1 MRKVLIIGSNGLVGK
16 GVSDFFE
23 NTENVQLTKVDM
35 CENFDLRDKQ
45 SIKKYLKSKSDIE
58 YIVNC
63 SGINDH
69 VDENDSLDSTKTD
82 LDNMDLFFDIN
93 VKSVCRIIEY
103 SKENLNNL
111 KGVINFASLYGIR
124 SPFHP
129 IYDKPKSLSY
139 TVSKHALEGITKYY
153 AALYGKNGITI
164 NAIRIGGIEA
174 NQSKRFKEWFTS
186 RTPLGRMANLKDLY
200 GTINLLCSE
209 EGSYITGQS
218 ITVDGG
224 YTSW

>member
-1 MRKVLIIGSNGLVGK
+1 MV
-16 GVSDFFE
+16 
-23 NTENVQLTKVDM
+23 
-35 CENFDLRDKQ
+35 
-45 SIKKYLKSKSDIE
+45 
-58 YIVNC
+58 
-63 SGINDH
+63 
-69 VDENDSLDSTKTD
+69 
-82 LDNMDLFFDIN
+82 
-93 VKSVCRIIEY
+93 
-103 SKENLNNL
+103 
-111 KGVINFASLYGIR
+111 NFASLYGIR
-124 SPFHP
+124 SPYHP

-164 NAIRIGGIEA
+164 NAVRIGGIEA
-174 NQSKRFKEWFTS
+174 NQSKKFKEWFSS
-186 RTPLGRMANLKDLY
+186 RTPLGRMADLKDLY